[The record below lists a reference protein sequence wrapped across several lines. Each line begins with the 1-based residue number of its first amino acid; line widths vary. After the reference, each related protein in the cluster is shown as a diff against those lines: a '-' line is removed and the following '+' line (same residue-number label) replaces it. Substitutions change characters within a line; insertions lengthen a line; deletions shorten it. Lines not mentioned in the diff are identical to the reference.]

1 MQSTVDSLDTSDTD
15 TFYSV
20 NSSIDLAGQDSSSS
34 PASPRSPLSP
44 SHSLIEKAAAE
55 LAVSVPELTQSRDGL
70 LNDKAILDY
79 LKQGSQDEFSSH
91 PVEQAN
97 LANEDTKDAESSDDT
112 GMGIGIVL
120 LFRVTRSSICKKVA
134 KQFPLTTV
142 ETVCLILATP
152 LLKFQPMKRE

>member
-97 LANEDTKDAESSDDT
+97 LANEDTKDGESSDDT
-112 GMGIGIVL
+112 GMGIVIFSTYSQL
-120 LFRVTRSSICKKVA
+120 SNKS
-134 KQFPLTTV
+134 TV
-142 ETVCLILATP
+142 GNKSTATP
-152 LLKFQPMKRE
+152 KFLFQAIVPLK

>member
-97 LANEDTKDAESSDDT
+97 LANEDTKDGESSDDT
-112 GMGIGIVL
+112 GMGIEILL
-120 LFRVTRSSICKKVA
+120 LFRGTGSSICKKVA
-134 KQFPLTTV
+134 KQFPLTMA
-142 ETVCLILATP
+142 ETVCLTLATL

>member
-97 LANEDTKDAESSDDT
+97 LANEDTKDGESSDDT
-112 GMGIGIVL
+112 GMGIEILL
-120 LFRVTRSSICKKVA
+120 LFRGTRSSICKKVA
-134 KQFPLTTV
+134 KQFPLTMV
-142 ETVCLILATP
+142 ETVCLILATQ